1 MTWVQ
6 TAAQIGGVIAAA
18 RRHRGLT
25 QVQLARETGVTQ
37 AWISQIEQGKDNAQL
52 GKVLRILSYL
62 GVRLR
67 VGEAPWDER
76 ASPPRPELAN
86 IPRILADL
94 AGNPANRGRKGRK

>member
-1 MTWVQ
+1 MIWAQ
-6 TAAQIGGVIAAA
+6 TAAQIGGVVAAA

-37 AWISQIEQGKDNAQL
+37 AWISQIEKGKDNAQL

-67 VGEAPWDER
+67 VGEAPWDEK
-76 ASPPRPELAN
+76 ASSSHSELAN

-94 AGNPANRGRKGRK
+94 ATKPANRRRKGGK